1 MLQVNL
7 ARGQH
12 CHRHFTGGTLHRQPT
27 QESELQSEM
36 SSYCKA
42 LQVSPAPFWRHFLSQ
57 PLSVHRKQW
66 NDLFFLCE
74 RSSGSARPFLLPR
87 LLFLRPTISIPVP
100 RSVLTQPSPL
110 FAHNFFITPPHL
122 VSFLLCSYLS
132 STITIKVSNFSHTQ
146 MSKSSLHWRPPSQ
159 EVSLVPT

>member
-12 CHRHFTGGTLHRQPT
+12 CHHHCTWGTLHRQPT
-27 QESELQSEM
+27 QESELQDELLLQSFAGEPC
-36 SSYCKA
+36 SLWRYC
-42 LQVSPAPFWRHFLSQ
+42 LSQ

-74 RSSGSARPFLLPR
+74 GSSGSARPFLLPR

-100 RSVLTQPSPL
+100 WPALTQPSPVL
-110 FAHNFFITPPHL
+110 ACNFITPPHL
-122 VSFLLCSYLS
+122 VSFLLCSDLFS
-132 STITIKVSNFSHTQ
+132 IITSKVSKFSHTQ
-146 MSKSSLHWRPPSQ
+146 MSKSSLYWCPPSQ
-159 EVSLVPT
+159 EASLVPT